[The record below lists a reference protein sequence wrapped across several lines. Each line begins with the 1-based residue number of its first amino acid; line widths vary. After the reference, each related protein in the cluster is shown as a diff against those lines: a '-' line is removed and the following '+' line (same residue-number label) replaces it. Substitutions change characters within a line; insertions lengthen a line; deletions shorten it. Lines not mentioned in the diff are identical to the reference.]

1 MVYQNNENFQNALLS
16 VCQPGTL
23 ILTSGGRLA
32 RHLKHR
38 YRESEMAVGK
48 MGWPP
53 PDILT
58 LNAWIFEAWN
68 MTWPLIRPLSRLSC
82 LALWKEAS
90 SRIPPPE
97 PFLPDLKL
105 FQALDETYIVL
116 VRHGLPTGGSSAP
129 ATPLIQWRQEIMQT
143 FEAMAMDLKGFHP
156 ALLPVRLTRAIRE
169 GAVRLPAAI
178 ALAAFEAPAPIEEA
192 LFDSIASVCPVK
204 RFDLPAGAPEKINGA
219 VMPSRTQEVAWLT
232 QQLVMD
238 AQTVALNRIG
248 VVVPDTE
255 TYIPYITR
263 ALGETM
269 EVPLDQTLSAH
280 NISIGTPLAE
290 RSLVQAGLLP
300 LRFWVQGEPRTL
312 LLSMLLSPYYGLWAA
327 TGRDR
332 IARADRVWRAHGLD
346 TGLSPLLHVLSSQ
359 SPDLFALLNRG
370 EQTLEEAMGTFVKTP
385 ARTGAGWVHTLERFW
400 EAVGFPVTSDEADT
414 GAWQH
419 LRSILHPIREDLKRT
434 FMGLGDFKGLLHHLL
449 SVELVHI
456 RGSEEAG
463 IQVLGLIESRG
474 LSFERLYVLGLS
486 DGSLPR
492 PVRPFPFLDV
502 WERHKVRGATA
513 EGQFAFAQ
521 EAFRH
526 LLACAPDITLTRPEE
541 ESAEPL
547 APSPFWAEALAE
559 ERHHT
564 VDLWNAPDRVW
575 ARAAWL
581 QQAKKGLER
590 PAAFPP
596 DDPPVEGGLLPETLS
611 VSQLATAFACPF
623 RFYVEAILKLFPLD
637 ELILGI
643 SPLERGNRLHK
654 VLALFTN
661 RCRDKGLV
669 EKRDRPAMEALLEAC
684 SDEALAYGSGVDRL
698 GQHSWRMEH
707 CRWIGETKGAPGLLT
722 QWLDLELQRL
732 DEGWQWL
739 FEESSFERLTS
750 PEWPFSISGRIDRID
765 YHKENGLTLWDYKSG
780 EHPSRAAVVEHLADP
795 QILAYVQAA
804 KELRIAGLEKE
815 LEPDTHISGGY
826 ITLKTPSAV
835 MHKELITKGEGW
847 DQVLKKWKEAV
858 AGLGKRLASGEF
870 KAEPYPASD
879 HIGQEKA
886 CQYCRYRP
894 MCGRNGAG

>member
-1 MVYQNNENFQNALLS
+1 MVYQNNEGFQNALLS

-23 ILTSGGRLA
+23 TLTSGGRLA
-32 RHLKHR
+32 RHLKHQ
-38 YRESEMAVGK
+38 YRESEMAAGK

-58 LNAWIFEAWN
+58 LNAWILEAWN
-68 MTWPLIRPLSRLSC
+68 MTWPLIRPLSHLSC

-105 FQALDETYIVL
+105 FQALDETYTVL
-116 VRHGLPTGGSSAP
+116 VRHDLPTRGSSAP
-129 ATPLIQWRQEIMQT
+129 ATPLIQWRQEIMQA
-143 FEAMAMDLKGFHP
+143 FEALAMDLKGFHP
-156 ALLPVRLTRAIRE
+156 ALLPVHLTRAIIE

-178 ALAAFEAPAPIEEA
+178 VLAAFEAPAPIEEA
-192 LFDSIASVCPVK
+192 LFDSLASVCPV
-204 RFDLPAGAPEKINGA
+204 RWFDLPACTPEKITGM
-219 VMPSRTQEVAWLT
+219 VTPSRTQEVAWLT

-238 AQTVALNRIG
+238 AQTIALNRIG

-255 TYIPYITR
+255 TYVPYITQ
-263 ALGETM
+263 AFGETM
-269 EVPLDQTLSAH
+269 GVPLDQTLSSH

-300 LRFWVQGEPRTL
+300 LRFWAQGEPRTL
-312 LLSMLLSPYYGLWAA
+312 LLSMLLSPYYGQWAA

-332 IARADRVWRAHGLD
+332 IARADCVWRAHGLD
-346 TGLSPLLHVLSSQ
+346 AGLSSLLHVLSSQ
-359 SPDLFALLNRG
+359 SPELFALLSSG
-370 EQTLEEAMGTFVKTP
+370 EQTLEQALGVFMQAS
-385 ARTGAGWVHTLERFW
+385 ARTGAEWVHTLERFW
-400 EAVGFPVTSDEADT
+400 DAVGFPVTSDEADT

-419 LRSILHPIREDLKRT
+419 LRSILHCIREDLKT
-434 FMGLGDFKGLLHHLL
+434 AYMSLGDFMGVLHHLL
-449 SVELVHI
+449 SEELVHI

-474 LSFERLYVLGLS
+474 LSFEKLYVLGLS

-492 PVRPFPFLDV
+492 PVRPLPFLDM

-513 EGQFAFAQ
+513 ESQYTFAQ

-547 APSPFWAEALAE
+547 APSPFWAQAVAE
-559 ERHHT
+559 ETRHT
-564 VDLWNAPDRVW
+564 VDLWNTPDRVW

-590 PAAFPP
+590 TAVFPP
-596 DDPPVEGGLLPETLS
+596 ADPPVEGDLLPETLS
-611 VSQLATAFACPF
+611 VSQLATAFVCPF
-623 RFYVEAILKLFPLD
+623 RFYVDAILNLFPLD

-669 EKRDRPAMEALLEAC
+669 GKKDRPAMEALLEAC
-684 SDEALAYGSGVDRL
+684 SDEVLAYGSGEDLL

-707 CRWIGETKGAPGLLT
+707 CRWMGETKGVPGLLT
-722 QWLDLELQRL
+722 QWLGLELQHL
-732 DEGWQWL
+732 DEGWRWL
-739 FEESSFERLTS
+739 FEESSFEGLTS

-765 YHKENGLTLWDYKSG
+765 YHKENGLILWDYKSG

-804 KELRIAGLEKE
+804 KERRIAGLEKE
-815 LEPDTHISGGY
+815 LEPNIHISGGY

-835 MHKELITKGEGW
+835 THKELITKGGDW
-847 DQVLKKWKEAV
+847 DQVLKKWKKAV
-858 AGLGKRLASGEF
+858 ASLGKRLASGEF
-870 KAEPYPASD
+870 RAEPYPVSD
-879 HIGQEKA
+879 YIGQEKA
-886 CQYCRYRP
+886 CQYCQYRP
-894 MCGRNGAG
+894 LCGRNEAG